1 MQPLTVCRCR
11 RAAALSDL
19 SRPTPHP
26 DARHGSLL
34 GRSRQRLSAKWSA
47 GMGSIAGGSA
57 TAEVDVEGDLEAPG
71 PSALEEPLLSPEDRS
86 PVHLASAKSAPQLE
100 TISEVRIQTSAF
112 IAQLAS

>member
-1 MQPLTVCRCR
+1 M
-11 RAAALSDL
+11 
-19 SRPTPHP
+19 
-26 DARHGSLL
+26 
-34 GRSRQRLSAKWSA
+34 
-47 GMGSIAGGSA
+47 
-57 TAEVDVEGDLEAPG
+57 EGDLEAPG